1 MAAAPTPS
9 APPLEPSKPLPPQA
23 ASTEPAPLAYPLEQ
37 SKPMPEGAQDFEAG
51 VRGQRYDR
59 LPCCGLGIGWV
70 LFIIGF
76 FLGAIP
82 WYAGA
87 IMLCFYRGD
96 HREKPGLIA
105 CAVAAV
111 IGTILIILATVLPT
125 EVHVY

>member
-1 MAAAPTPS
+1 MAAAPTPT
-9 APPLEPSKPLPPQA
+9 APPLEPSKPLPGQA
-23 ASTEPAPLAYPLEQ
+23 SGEPAPLAYPLEQ
-37 SKPMPEGAQDFEAG
+37 SKALPVGAQDSEAG

-82 WYAGA
+82 WYVGA

-96 HREKPGLIA
+96 HRERPGLIG

-111 IGTILIILATVLPT
+111 IGTILIIIAAVLPA
-125 EVHVY
+125 EVHAY